1 LRAKNRDAARSVEG
15 YPSAVVATAIPWAH
29 VAPSVLIIDDD
40 ADARVYLEDVFR
52 LEGFEVT
59 ALSDPAVV
67 IGRIRE
73 ELFHMLVVDLM
84 MPKIDGIGLLAQI
97 RALDEHIPVIM
108 VTGYPS
114 VETMSASIT
123 LGVSA
128 YLAHP
133 IEPSAIRGAIAQIA
147 RKPSL
152 AVRHE
157 QRVHTDIG
165 RRIAEARAAR
175 GLTAQRLARLTR
187 LPTSLLSQIERG
199 EVSAS
204 ISALLKIAAV
214 LDVRLATLLA
224 GY

>member
-1 LRAKNRDAARSVEG
+1 VVESYASV
-15 YPSAVVATAIPWAH
+15 VVASAIPWAH

-84 MPKIDGIGLLAQI
+84 MPKIDGIGLLTQI
-97 RALDEHIPVIM
+97 RAFDAEIPVIM

-114 VETMSASIT
+114 VETLSASIA
-123 LGVSA
+123 LGISA

-133 IEPSAIRGAIAQIA
+133 IEPSVIRDAIAQIA
-147 RKPSL
+147 RRPSV
-152 AVRHE
+152 ARRRE
-157 QRVHTDIG
+157 QRAHADIG
-165 RRIAEARAAR
+165 RRIADAREAR
-175 GLTAQRLARLTR
+175 GLTIERLARLTR
-187 LPTSLLSQIERG
+187 LPASLLSQMERG

-204 ISALLKIAAV
+204 ISALLRIAAA
-214 LDVRLATLLA
+214 LELQLATLFA
-224 GY
+224 RY